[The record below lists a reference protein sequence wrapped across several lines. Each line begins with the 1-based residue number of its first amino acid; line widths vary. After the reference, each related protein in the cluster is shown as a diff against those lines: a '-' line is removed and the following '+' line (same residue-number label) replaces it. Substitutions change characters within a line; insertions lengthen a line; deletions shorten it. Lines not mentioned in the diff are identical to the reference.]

1 MLKDLDKY
9 VEIVWNCLLSLC
21 PPNLVSMGVLFPQPL
36 PNLSAVLVGQHNG
49 LVSSAQAEICDQP
62 KQEARA
68 GAGKLASDVWP

>member
-1 MLKDLDKY
+1 
-9 VEIVWNCLLSLC
+9 
-21 PPNLVSMGVLFPQPL
+21 MGVLFPQPL

-68 GAGKLASDVWP
+68 GLANWLQMFGHN